1 MAESRTSKNNG
12 FFSKINKPIFFITVV
27 LIIFGTLSVVS
38 ASANESVSRYHYSMF
53 NFFFRH
59 LIMIGGGVAIGSVA
73 MIFPTKLYKYITKGL
88 WFVITCLVVGL
99 FIYGS
104 AKRGATNWIPITKHF
119 SIQPSE
125 FAKPILIL
133 AIAVFFESASLR
145 FKKGTMDPWKFT
157 LKWVVLGA
165 LIPVVVVLSG
175 DIGTASIILFI
186 TGSLYLI
193 GPLDNKDKRNH
204 ILILM
209 ATALVLL
216 PILGAARGYIL
227 TKEQKERLT
236 EFFNPCS
243 KYENSGY
250 QICNCYIAMND
261 GGLTGV
267 GISKSKQKYS
277 YIPEAYTDSIFA
289 IIVEEDGLIIGLA
302 VLILY
307 FILIV
312 NILKVAKQSKTLR
325 GRYICFGVACYLF
338 AHVAFNIGGLLGLLP
353 YTGVPLPLISYGGSF
368 TISFI
373 AALGVVQRINIENKQ
388 NS

>member
-1 MAESRTSKNNG
+1 
-12 FFSKINKPIFFITVV
+12 
-27 LIIFGTLSVVS
+27 
-38 ASANESVSRYHYSMF
+38 
-53 NFFFRH
+53 
-59 LIMIGGGVAIGSVA
+59 
-73 MIFPTKLYKYITKGL
+73 
-88 WFVITCLVVGL
+88 
-99 FIYGS
+99 
-104 AKRGATNWIPITKHF
+104 
-119 SIQPSE
+119 
-125 FAKPILIL
+125 
-133 AIAVFFESASLR
+133 
-145 FKKGTMDPWKFT
+145 
-157 LKWVVLGA
+157 
-165 LIPVVVVLSG
+165 
-175 DIGTASIILFI
+175 
-186 TGSLYLI
+186 
-193 GPLDNKDKRNH
+193 
-204 ILILM
+204 
-209 ATALVLL
+209 
-216 PILGAARGYIL
+216 
-227 TKEQKERLT
+227 
-236 EFFNPCS
+236 
-243 KYENSGY
+243 
-250 QICNCYIAMND
+250 MND

-307 FILIV
+307 FILIL